1 MDNDFNFENQI
12 NDSSGG
18 DLSLESILADFKAE
32 ERAIGGGRSKA
43 TEHSHAIVMEAL
55 SQTVGESKI
64 NSALDF
70 SKPVDDNFSFEPE
83 PKPRKADFVAFESE
97 LQESAAPSRD
107 FEDLSVYAEA
117 HPKQAENRK
126 SGDSFRA
133 NEQEAAKD
141 EDNIWAEKAGEEQN
155 SKNYAPAEDYV
166 ISDDENIPS
175 ARDKDYKHSAF
186 APLIGLITASAIRR
200 REKAE
205 GEKARLDEEAK
216 LLPPEM
222 NPEKAARLYMDQAQ
236 AARLRCLFAT
246 ALSLVL
252 VWLSYGWPA
261 MGLLGSSPV
270 IRIMV
275 CMILLLV
282 VMLVGLDVITIGLLS
297 LFKRKPSSESLIAV
311 SCIVSVLDVV
321 YMIVFNVYS
330 FGLPF
335 CGVSALSMTFAL
347 WGSYLN
353 CKSFALSFRTAAL
366 PKSPSVILSVDGG
379 EEGRVLCKAK
389 RPVTGF
395 VRRSEEADVFEI
407 VYSLFAPILIIFSIV
422 LSLFCTLASGN
433 DVSFLHTVSA
443 CLAISASF
451 SAVFGFALP
460 YYTLTRRLVR
470 SGVAIAGY
478 SGCASLG
485 KIHKVVISDTDIFP
499 ARTVSIA
506 NITVSEGFFPDKVT
520 AYTASMVAAGGMG
533 IAAAFT
539 ELMKK
544 NGYNMQKVEDFA
556 CHEGGG
562 VVARIN
568 GDMVYVGSSSF
579 MQLMGIKPPKGTA
592 SNCAVYTA
600 VNDEL
605 AAVFEINYVPV
616 TSVQSGLVSLLRGK
630 TEPVFAVRDFN
641 ITPMLVKQKF
651 RLPKDSYDFPS
662 FADRYAISSPET
674 ENEGT
679 IVAMFS
685 RGGLNS
691 FAGVAKRGKSLF
703 KGLRLCAVLSVFG
716 AFVGMVLMLAMF
728 WSGAYDSASCGNV
741 INFMLLW
748 LVPVL
753 VISYGLR
760 R

>member
-1 MDNDFNFENQI
+1 MDNDLNYENPTG
-12 NDSSGG
+12 DYSGA

-32 ERAIGGGRSKA
+32 ERVIVGGRDKA

-55 SQTVGESKI
+55 TQTVGEAKI
-64 NSALDF
+64 NSTADF
-70 SKPVDDNFSFEPE
+70 NVSAVDDALSEPVRE
-83 PKPRKADFVAFESE
+83 PRRPDFIVFESE
-97 LQESAAPSRD
+97 LQDSVAPPED

-117 HPKQAENRK
+117 HPKQSKNQ
-126 SGDSFRA
+126 DSA
-133 NEQEAAKD
+133 NSFKVSEEKAAK
-141 EDNIWAEKAGEEQN
+141 EEYNIWVEEVSEDKD
-155 SKNYAPAEDYV
+155 SKNYAPAEEYELD
-166 ISDDENIPS
+166 DDEDIQQAN
-175 ARDKDYKHSAF
+175 DTDYKQSIF
-186 APLIGLITASAIRR
+186 APFIGLITASTIRR

-205 GEKARLDEEAK
+205 AEKARLEEEAK
-216 LLPPEM
+216 RLPPEM
-222 NPEKAARLYMDQAQ
+222 NAEKAALLYMNQAQ
-236 AARLRCLFAT
+236 AIRLRCIFAT
-246 ALSLVL
+246 MLGIVL
-252 VWLSYGWPA
+252 VWLSYGMPA
-261 MGLLGSSPV
+261 MGLLGNSTK
-270 IRIMV
+270 IRMLV

-282 VMLVGLDVITIGLLS
+282 VMLVGLDVITTGLLT
-297 LFKRKPSSESLIAV
+297 LFKGKPSSESLIAV
-311 SCIVSVLDVV
+311 SCIFSVLDVV
-321 YMIVFNVYS
+321 YMTIFKVYNI
-330 FGLPF
+330 GLPF

-379 EEGRVLCKAK
+379 EEGRVLSKAK

-395 VRRSEEADVFEI
+395 VRKSEEADVFETA
-407 VYSLFAPILIIFSIV
+407 YSLFAPILIVFSIV
-422 LSLFCTLASGN
+422 LSLFCTLVSGK
-433 DVSFLHTVSA
+433 DTSFLHTVSA
-443 CLAISASF
+443 CLAVSASF
-451 SAVFGFALP
+451 SAIFGFSFP
-460 YYTLTRRLVR
+460 YYVLTKRLVR

-478 SGCASLG
+478 SGCADLG
-485 KIHKVVISDTDIFP
+485 KIHRVVITDTDIFP

-520 AYTASMVAAGGMG
+520 AYTASMVAAAGMG
-533 IAAAFT
+533 IASAFT

-592 SNCAVYTA
+592 SNSAVYTA

-605 AAVFEINYVPV
+605 AGVFEIAYVPV
-616 TSVQSGLVSLLRGK
+616 TSVQRGLVTLLRGK

-662 FADRYAISSPET
+662 FADRYTISSPET
-674 ENEGT
+674 ENEGAV
-679 IVAMFS
+679 VAMFS

-691 FAGVAKRGKSLF
+691 VAGVAKRGKSLF
-703 KGLRLCAVLSVFG
+703 NGLRLCAVLSVLG
-716 AFVGMVLMLAMF
+716 AFVGMVLMLTMF
-728 WSGAYDSASCGNV
+728 WSGAFDSASCGN
-741 INFMLLW
+741 IMTFMLLW

-753 VISYGLR
+753 VISFGLR